1 MAKDFLK
8 NLQNP
13 YQGLGPWQ
21 TELEESFAPLEN
33 QTHLALGIQMSKM
46 TAKVIGYLHGFDSAS
61 RFVYLAS
68 SFDFARVLEQ
78 VDPPRNY
85 SEKKQFEHLTYLGN
99 FLLQGL

>member
-1 MAKDFLK
+1 LAKDFRK

-21 TELEESFAPLEN
+21 TELEESFVPLEN
-33 QTHLALGIQMSKM
+33 QMHLALGIQMSRM
-46 TAKVIGYLHGFDSAS
+46 TAKVISYLHGFDSAS

-68 SFDFARVLEQ
+68 SFDFAPVLEQ
-78 VDPPRNY
+78 VDHPRNY
-85 SEKKQFEHLTYLGN
+85 SEKMQFERLIYLGK